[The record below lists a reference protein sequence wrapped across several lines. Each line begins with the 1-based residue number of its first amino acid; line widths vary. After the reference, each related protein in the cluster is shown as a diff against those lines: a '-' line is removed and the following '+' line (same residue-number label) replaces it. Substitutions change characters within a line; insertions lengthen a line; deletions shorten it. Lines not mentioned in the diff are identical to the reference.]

1 MSAGLKEI
9 LKVEKRDKMRAG
21 SLVGAMVVSSVA
33 LTALTMV
40 DMRDDLSVVLMVDAM
55 ENAKVEN

>member
-1 MSAGLKEI
+1 MKEI